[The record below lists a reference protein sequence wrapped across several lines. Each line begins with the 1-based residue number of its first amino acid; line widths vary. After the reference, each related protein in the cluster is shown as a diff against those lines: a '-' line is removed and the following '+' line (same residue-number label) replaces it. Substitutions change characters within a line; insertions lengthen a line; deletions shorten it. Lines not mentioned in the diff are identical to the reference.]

1 MFMCNTIIFVRLNNV
16 LIKRENQVPVI
27 TSLLSTHETSDELY
41 AQVMFVILSS
51 ICKNTKITL
60 HPSE

>member
-1 MFMCNTIIFVRLNNV
+1 MRLNNV

-41 AQVMFVILSS
+41 AQVMFVNFVVHLQEY
-51 ICKNTKITL
+51 KDHIT
-60 HPSE
+60 S

>member
-27 TSLLSTHETSDELY
+27 TSLLSTHNTSDELY
-41 AQVMFVILSS
+41 AQVMFVNFVVHLQEY
-51 ICKNTKITL
+51 KDHIT
-60 HPSE
+60 S